1 MPDAKL
7 ILTVLAPVFL
17 LLAAAQWWRGGRLQP
32 SGRAWLRVGLIFAAV
47 AAWLWWQ
54 AASGRVL

>member
-17 LLAAAQWWRGGRLQP
+17 LLAAVQWWRAKRLEP
-32 SGRAWLRVGLIFAAV
+32 SGRAWLRIGLIFAAV

-54 AASGRVL
+54 SANGRAS